1 MFCPPYYRR
10 REFEKSNIDVCTP
23 CEKEGGGAETAD
35 GNFHGRMAIAC
46 CFETRLCPNR
56 RPTVG
61 ARSYENT
68 CLGKKAE
75 VSTKNEKHS
84 SIWMTRHTRTIT
96 I

>member
-46 CFETRLCPNR
+46 CFETRLCPNKTSYSW
-56 RPTVG
+56 RPEL
-61 ARSYENT
+61 RKYMSR
-68 CLGKKAE
+68 
-75 VSTKNEKHS
+75 EKG
-84 SIWMTRHTRTIT
+84 
-96 I
+96 